1 MGGAAVTGIETPRL
15 RLRSFAL
22 SDLDALAAILADPE
36 VMRYMPGGRPI
47 PREQVARNLPARI
60 ERLARDGFGMW
71 AVERTA
77 DGRLIGQCGLFHL
90 DNTPEIEVA
99 YLLDRACW
107 GQGLASEAAGAA
119 LRYGFETLGL
129 PRIVGVALP
138 ANRASCRVLEK
149 IGLRFERPAR
159 YYDLDVAY
167 YGLDRADW
175 RPT

>member
-1 MGGAAVTGIETPRL
+1 VTPIETLRL
-15 RLRSFAL
+15 RLRPFAL
-22 SDLDALAAILADPE
+22 TDLDALAAILADPE

-60 ERLARDGFGMW
+60 ERLARDGFGLW
-71 AVERTA
+71 AVERQA
-77 DGRLIGQCGLFHL
+77 DARLIGQCGLFHL

-107 GQGLASEAAGAA
+107 GQGLASEAASAA

-138 ANRASCRVLEK
+138 ANGASCRVLEK

-159 YYDLDVAY
+159 HYDLDVAY
-167 YGLDRADW
+167 YSLNRADW
-175 RPT
+175 RPG

>member
-1 MGGAAVTGIETPRL
+1 
-15 RLRSFAL
+15 
-22 SDLDALAAILADPE
+22 
-36 VMRYMPGGRPI
+36 
-47 PREQVARNLPARI
+47 
-60 ERLARDGFGMW
+60 
-71 AVERTA
+71 
-77 DGRLIGQCGLFHL
+77 LFHL
-90 DNTPEIEVA
+90 DNTPEIEEA

-138 ANRASCRVLEK
+138 ANGASCRVLEK

-167 YGLDRADW
+167 YGLNRADW
-175 RPT
+175 RPD